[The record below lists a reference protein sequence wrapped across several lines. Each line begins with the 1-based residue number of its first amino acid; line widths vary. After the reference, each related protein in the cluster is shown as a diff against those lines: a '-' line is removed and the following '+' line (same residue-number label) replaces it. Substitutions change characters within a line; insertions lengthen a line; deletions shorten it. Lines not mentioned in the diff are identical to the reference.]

1 MVASEQNT
9 DVATRLGR
17 LEGKVDGLERRVD
30 DIHRLLM
37 VIITIAGAGLLS
49 GIVSVILQLVK

>member
-1 MVASEQNT
+1 MMTVEQNL
-9 DVATRLGR
+9 DIATRLGQ

-49 GIVSVILQLVK
+49 GIVGVILQLVK